1 MQGALLAG
9 GDTILPRVA
18 VTKYRQVNKNL
29 EPHYLNLNK
38 FVQVIYNKLGV
49 PVVEV
54 HYLSFFVFINKVL
67 DNSFLN
73 DGVAALAKRSSIF
86 F

>member
-67 DNSFLN
+67 DNSFLKN
-73 DGVAALAKRSSIF
+73 GVAALAKRTSF

>member
-18 VTKYRQVNKNL
+18 VTKHRQVNKNL

-38 FVQVIYNKLGV
+38 FVQVITN
-49 PVVEV
+49 
-54 HYLSFFVFINKVL
+54 
-67 DNSFLN
+67 
-73 DGVAALAKRSSIF
+73 
-86 F
+86 